1 MKTIVY
7 GLTAVVLAALSAGCA
22 YTERTQAVAAPGAEY
37 YGDRYYSAPST
48 AYVYTSPS
56 PSYVVRT
63 Y

>member
-37 YGDRYYSAPST
+37 YVIVLVGLGAWLLRGRARST
-48 AYVYTSPS
+48 
-56 PSYVVRT
+56 RR
-63 Y
+63 